1 MMEQFKEYAARL
13 QALLL
18 RFSELGAVF
27 VFAVIIVYLL
37 LGDAAGPYVVSV
49 VDNVANFVKM
59 VTPAAF
65 VAVAVILALIA
76 YIRKTR

>member
-1 MMEQFKEYAARL
+1 MEQFKEYAARL

-18 RFSELGAVF
+18 RFSELGAAF
-27 VFAVIIVYLL
+27 IFSVIIVYLL
-37 LGDAAGPYVVSV
+37 LGNAAGPYVVSV

-65 VAVAVILALIA
+65 VAVAVILALIY